1 MKIKGLLNSL
11 TAFRWHSVF
20 IKYIIS
26 ISLALI
32 LMLSVIFWAVT
43 SNINTRIAAQAQKD
57 VEVAASKLANIIES
71 TENHISIHISDLN
84 TNTYQPFYNGE
95 DIKDPAYIAAAV
107 SLRNKL
113 NDFMLTQSAISS
125 IYVYAPKSNY
135 VVATE
140 SSSINAGDFDN
151 FLQNKIFKDYIDT
164 GKTYSIS
171 KGKPMPELCMI
182 YPITDIKAKN
192 TAYVSYNI
200 DLDYLR
206 GISVFDTVLHNG
218 DTSIYPDTAKDSYKY
233 YPTDVA
239 LFDEELRLKFVNDGF
254 TTGIPWHY
262 YLIFVIIVI
271 IFSVAVAYVISSILY
286 YNINTIYLMLRNTFD
301 AGYHENEEEYLKQNE
316 YSYVLNNIK
325 QLIKKNTTLT
335 GTLNENLIKLNN
347 TKVHALSLQMSPHFL
362 FNTLNLISTLALE
375 TTEESKKKIPKVVE
389 LLSQVLQVS
398 LSTSEA
404 MCSLRDEI
412 MYTKVYID
420 IQKYKYEDF
429 GVNWNIPHE
438 FYELNIIKFSL
449 QPIVENAIHHGFAL
463 SNDRNID
470 IDCAGDG
477 CDWRITI
484 TNRGTVDKKRVREI
498 NEKINRDDTPQK
510 SIGLWNTNQR
520 IKLLFGIEYGC
531 EFFSQDDITG
541 VTITMPMHVNPERNT

>member
-1 MKIKGLLNSL
+1 MKLKELLKSL

-20 IKYIIS
+20 IKYMIC
-26 ISLALI
+26 ISLAL
-32 LMLSVIFWAVT
+32 MLVLSIIFYSVT
-43 SNINTRIAAQAQKD
+43 SGINARIAAREEKD
-57 VEVAASKLANIIES
+57 VEVVSSKLANIIES
-71 TENHISIHISDLN
+71 TENHISIHIADLN
-84 TNTYQPFYNGE
+84 SYVYQPFYTGTDVKAAE
-95 DIKDPAYIAAAV
+95 YITAAN
-107 SLRNKL
+107 SLRYKL
-113 NDFMLTQSAISS
+113 NDFKLTQSAISS
-125 IYVYAPKSNY
+125 IYVYALKSDY
-135 VVATE
+135 VIATE
-140 SSSINAGDFDN
+140 SSYVNAGNYDTFIQKDIFDN
-151 FLQNKIFKDYIDT
+151 YIHT
-164 GKTYSIS
+164 EKTYSIS
-171 KGKPMPELCMI
+171 EGASTPELCMI
-182 YPITDIKAKN
+182 YPITVGGTDI
-192 TAYVSYNI
+192 AYVSYNI

-206 GISVFDTVLHNG
+206 ELSMFDTAVADGNNI
-218 DTSIYPDTAKDSYKY
+218 IYPNTSRNINDY
-233 YPTDVA
+233 YPTYVP
-239 LFDEELRLKFVNDGF
+239 LFAGRLRLVFANEGF

-262 YLIFVIIVI
+262 YMIFIILVIV
-271 IFSVAVAYVISSILY
+271 FSVAAAYIISSILY
-286 YNINTIYLMLRNTFD
+286 YNINTIYLILRNTFD
-301 AGYHENEEEYLKQNE
+301 TGYHESEEEYLKQNE

-375 TTEESKKKIPKVVE
+375 STEESKRKIPQVVE

-404 MCSLRDEI
+404 TCSLRDEI

-438 FYELNIIKFSL
+438 FYELDIIKFSL

-463 SNDRNID
+463 SNDRSIS
-470 IDCAGDG
+470 IDCTGDG
-477 CDWRITI
+477 SDYRITI
-484 TNRGTVDKKRVREI
+484 TNRGTLDKKRVREI

-520 IKLLFGIEYGC
+520 IKLLFGKEYGC

-541 VTITMPMHVNPERNT
+541 VTITMPRHVNPERSN